1 MNREDQPQ
9 QKFTGYWIPVE
20 LSQLGLSKIEQFL
33 LSIIDSLD
41 APAPDYCFASNSFLA
56 QQMELSESRISFY
69 ITKFKRK
76 GLIKEIRYDGRRR
89 RITCLKENWYKRKIE
104 LESHIEKKELC
115 VKTRSGIHFQKKN
128 YACSHEVRVRENA
141 NHIIQ
146 GIEDVVK
153 DNVLEPPEIPK
164 LKPKE
169 PEKPKIKKDNEKT
182 MTRSKDQDKTLD
194 AKRRWKLTQEEYEH
208 FLYMK
213 DQGVDSDDGTI
224 AYWCKIYSFQRIYD
238 VLQAAKNKGATN
250 IGAYMNKLFKTDA
263 IVQNSQLNA
272 NKQFAED
279 YKKQFGWH
287 QLKICEKYCYF
298 EFGRDKVEIPFNLN
312 VEDFM
317 NRLIDKHE
325 VFRGENG

>member
-1 MNREDQPQ
+1 MLQDPSQYTENRNGSFAIIPSFVLDNENLDEGAKSLYARISMYSQDGRCWASNAHFAEK
-9 QKFTGYWIPVE
+9 QKVDIRTIQRWLKQLIENDYIEVE
-20 LSQLGLSKIEQFL
+20 LEKGGFQTKRNIWIL
-33 LSIIDSLD
+33 ID
-41 APAPDYCFASNSFLA
+41 F
-56 QQMELSESRISFY
+56 
-69 ITKFKRK
+69 
-76 GLIKEIRYDGRRR
+76 
-89 RITCLKENWYKRKIE
+89 
-104 LESHIEKKELC
+104 
-115 VKTRSGIHFQKKN
+115 KKN
-128 YACSHEVRVRENA
+128 FTKRHTCHPDATYMSPPGETYVTHTMYK
-141 NHIIQ
+141 Q
-146 GIEDVVK
+146 DKEDIDK